1 MKALERRAWGALNP
15 VLAFGLVLAVLVV
28 FYLGETLVDHEHIRE
43 HERLHMQQEIV
54 QLQSELTQL
63 QHAREADKE
72 QNAPFCNCRPTRSN
86 MYFLVAARHQGA
98 KGTFW

>member
-1 MKALERRAWGALNP
+1 MRALERRAWGALNP
-15 VLAFGLVLAVLVV
+15 ILAFGLVLAVLVV

-63 QHAREADKE
+63 QHTREADKE
-72 QNAPFCNCRPTRSN
+72 QI
-86 MYFLVAARHQGA
+86 ARTLREKEEKEVSSSWNTKNSRVVLA
-98 KGTFW
+98 R